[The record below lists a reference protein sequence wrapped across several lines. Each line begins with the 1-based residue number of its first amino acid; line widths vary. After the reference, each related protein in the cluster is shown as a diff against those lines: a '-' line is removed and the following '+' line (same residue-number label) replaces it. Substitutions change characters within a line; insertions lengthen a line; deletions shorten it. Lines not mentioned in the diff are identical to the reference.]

1 MPSRDDL
8 TPPADP
14 GPYQPSLQD
23 VLLLDMPVDVKV
35 SPDGRCLAFR
45 VRTTNWQDN
54 RYDTLCYVHDR
65 ATGRSYPVTRHGS
78 VTQIEWM
85 DDLTLATLWRS
96 SGNSKAQ
103 IYLYEGLVGDG
114 WLVTH
119 HKTGVAWFKPFG
131 DGLVFRASDPERSEQ
146 KSRANRFGTIRH
158 FEQEPSASALYYVG
172 LPELRAYE
180 SQAKRITEDEAGKL
194 TQPVIEL
201 SKLLPQPLSIRSVAV
216 SRAGDALYL
225 TCWPRDDLVCWNDTT
240 AFCVSL
246 DPGAAVA
253 EHLRRV
259 QEKSA
264 GDQRPADG
272 AEGADVESGDAG
284 ESEGQADKDV
294 SYLGDIQELSIPQGA
309 NVEAVSPDGSRLLMG
324 YRGRDL
330 RMYTRRDLWIID
342 AADALAAED
351 PAAFA
356 GAMRN
361 ITASLDRQVL
371 SYVWGERGIFGAY
384 ADRTHVSLALFGEDG
399 GVEPV
404 DVPDVYPVA
413 GFDISD
419 GGCLAFVGTNAERY
433 PEIYVADP
441 PGADALRRIL
451 SVTDFG
457 GALDDWRVGPVET
470 IRWTSRDGT
479 EIEGVLRRPA
489 DFDPAQR
496 YPLVLVVHGGPRWFS
511 PEYLISSDDKSTYP
525 SIQFVNKGILVL
537 KPNYRGSLGRGQS
550 FAELNVNNLGVGDLW
565 DMESAVEHLVELGWV
580 DPERVGCMG
589 WSQGGYIS
597 AFAGLHS
604 EAFKAVS
611 VGAGISDWYTYHISN
626 DIPQFTVDYL
636 SGSPFDDR
644 ALYEKTAPMSNIA
657 NAATPMLIQHGS
669 DDPRVPFSN
678 AMELYRGLKAHG
690 VPVELFVYPGM
701 RHPITRPRENH
712 AVMYQNLAWFSH
724 YLLGE
729 ELELE

>member
-1 MPSRDDL
+1 
-8 TPPADP
+8 
-14 GPYQPSLQD
+14 
-23 VLLLDMPVDVKV
+23 
-35 SPDGRCLAFR
+35 
-45 VRTTNWQDN
+45 
-54 RYDTLCYVHDR
+54 
-65 ATGRSYPVTRHGS
+65 
-78 VTQIEWM
+78 
-85 DDLTLATLWRS
+85 
-96 SGNSKAQ
+96 
-103 IYLYEGLVGDG
+103 
-114 WLVTH
+114 
-119 HKTGVAWFKPFG
+119 
-131 DGLVFRASDPERSEQ
+131 
-146 KSRANRFGTIRH
+146 
-158 FEQEPSASALYYVG
+158 
-172 LPELRAYE
+172 LRAHE

-216 SRAGDALYL
+216 SRTGDALYL
-225 TCWPRDDLVCWNDTT
+225 TCWPRDDLVYWNDTI
-240 AFCVSL
+240 AYRISL
-246 DPGAAVA
+246 DPGAALA
-253 EHLRRV
+253 EHLRRA
-259 QEKSA
+259 QERSA
-264 GDQRPADG
+264 S
-272 AEGADVESGDAG
+272 ADVEGGDAG
-284 ESEGQADKDV
+284 ESAAEADIDV
-294 SYLGDIQELSIPQGA
+294 SYLGEIQELAIPPGA
-309 NVEAVSPDGSRLLMG
+309 HIEAVSPDGSRLLLG

-330 RMYTRRDLWIID
+330 KMYTRQDLWIID
-342 AADALAAED
+342 VADALAAED

-356 GAMRN
+356 EATRN

-371 SYVWGERGIFGAY
+371 SSVWAEGGIFGAY
-384 ADRTHVSLALFGEDG
+384 ADGVHVSLALFGEDG
-399 GVEPV
+399 CIEPV

-419 GGCLAFVGTNAERY
+419 GGCLAFIGANAERY
-433 PEIYVADP
+433 PEIYAADP

-451 SVTDFG
+451 SVTNFG
-457 GALDDWRVGPVET
+457 EGLQNWQVGCVET
-470 IRWTSRDGT
+470 VRWTSRDGT
-479 EIEGVLRRPA
+479 EIEGVLRKPA
-489 DFDPAQR
+489 GFDPALR
-496 YPLVLVVHGGPRWFS
+496 YPLVLVIHGGPRWFS

-525 SIQFVNKGILVL
+525 SIQFVNKGVLVL

-565 DMESAVEHLVELGWV
+565 DIESAVEHLVELGWV

-626 DIPQFTVDYL
+626 DIPQFTLDYL
-636 SGSPFDDR
+636 SGSPFVDR
-644 ALYEKTAPMSNIA
+644 ELYEKSAPMSNIA

-669 DDPRVPFSN
+669 DDLRVPFSN
-678 AMELYRGLKAHG
+678 AMELYRGLTAQG

-712 AVMYQNLAWFSH
+712 AVMHQNLAWFSH